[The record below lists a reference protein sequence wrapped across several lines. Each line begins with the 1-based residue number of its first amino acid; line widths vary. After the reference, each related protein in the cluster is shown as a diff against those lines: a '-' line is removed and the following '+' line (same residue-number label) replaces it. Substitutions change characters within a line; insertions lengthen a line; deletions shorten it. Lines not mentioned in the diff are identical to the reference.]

1 MPKPLKI
8 EGNLPTNWKRFKRNW
23 DNYVIVARLNRFE
36 ETRVH
41 PMQSPRR
48 RFQNL
53 LFFYAKKLEVL
64 RQPVTK
70 SETKIK
76 ACQLSNIAILD
87 NMAILDN
94 WIRHTYLVDNRKK
107 RIIYA
112 GVSIWTGN

>member
-94 WIRHTYLVDNRKK
+94 WIRHTYLDDNRKK